1 MDRINQYIESL
12 RADKKSEQ
20 TIKNYVKYINE
31 FMRFCDKPE
40 EEIGNAELISYKAT
54 LTGLSASS
62 INLRLSAIKSY
73 WVWLEDMDIV
83 GDNPFDKV
91 KKLKNN
97 PKVKQCMTAKDV
109 SKMIAATESPRA
121 RAIISI
127 LASTGLRFAEMNSI
141 TMKQYEEFR
150 AGKTNDIIITGK
162 GNKQRK
168 IYINEKTMMYI
179 DKYIA
184 DEVANGRQHTMLF
197 ESFEGN
203 VINEANA
210 CKSLKQIAYRAGL
223 SYWKEISPH
232 WLRAACATIANKNG
246 VDVAT
251 IRDMLGHSNIQ
262 TTNRYIKSSEE
273 DVENAMRKELW

>member
-1 MDRINQYIESL
+1 MNRINQYIESL

-31 FMRFCDKPE
+31 FMRSCDKPE
-40 EEIGNAELISYKAT
+40 EEIGNAELVSYKAA

-73 WVWLEDMDIV
+73 WVWLEDMDIIN
-83 GDNPFDKV
+83 DNPFDKV

-109 SKMIAATESPRA
+109 SKMIASTESPRA
-121 RAIISI
+121 KAIISI

-141 TMKQYEEFR
+141 TMEQYNKLRNGE
-150 AGKTNDIIITGK
+150 TNCIVITGK

-168 IYINEKTMMYI
+168 IYINEKTMNYI
-179 DKYIA
+179 NKYLN
-184 DEVANGRQHTMLF
+184 DEIKNGREHINVF

-203 VINEANA
+203 PIDEGNM
-210 CKSLKQIAYRAGL
+210 CRTLKQIAYRAGL

-232 WLRAACATIANKNG
+232 WLRAACATIATKNG
-246 VDVAT
+246 VDIAT

-262 TTNRYIKSSEE
+262 TTNRYIKSTAE
-273 DVENAMRKELW
+273 DVENAMKKEMW